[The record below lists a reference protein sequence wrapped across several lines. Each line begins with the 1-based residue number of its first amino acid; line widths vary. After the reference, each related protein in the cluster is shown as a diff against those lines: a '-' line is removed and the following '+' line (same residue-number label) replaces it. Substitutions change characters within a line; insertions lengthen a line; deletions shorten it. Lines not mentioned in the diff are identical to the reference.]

1 MALPPFRHCLAC
13 LVSLATLASTALG
26 QDQPAT
32 ASQPEPSVRN
42 RTLIQKLIERVETL
56 EIELGKLRQAG
67 KTVVPTDPAKQR
79 VVAMVESAFLGAP
92 YYRTTGNRFLAA
104 KLVLV
109 NLTNTPLTVSR
120 QATRLKVDGKQ
131 HMMPTAIPSTIRT
144 ASFQVGNQSFQ
155 VSSLKW
161 LNEITLP
168 AGGSGSTW
176 VIFSQLPQGPSVPKL
191 SLSLGIAK
199 TPVTIDLNA
208 RARAKLAMSTRRIGP
223 RGSLGLVTIG
233 GPVDTINI
241 AELVDQ
247 LDTLVTAGVVR
258 SVIQFTDKAPPI
270 ESRIYSWLN
279 QAASLAGQG
288 TATGNTPFPR
298 IPAAI
303 RELHLAA
310 IPNQRNSSRTS
321 SSVRRNV
328 PGVMMIQKSVSPNPF
343 NNRVRVHKTVEHAV
357 SASLASAYRVLP
369 RGELLEE
376 IRQGD
381 PLTRPAALAWGGG
394 RLRTEDL
401 PLLLSLTN
409 DDSQVIAQAAT
420 VSLRHFG
427 EPAAVG
433 RLRSLAL
440 QNQPGLSITA
450 FDSLAASRYPA
461 AHESLLK
468 MLAQSDI
475 KARKEIVSTMAQY
488 PRPAFADAIHRFATD
503 AETDATLSLVAMK
516 ALAQIGH
523 PGLITVLEEAVQG
536 SHPARRDTAL
546 TILVTRPD
554 RKSQQLAMEH
564 VLKRLETA
572 PPDNTMNALLLRTRD
587 PRAIPMLLKHLTNST
602 ANRGNLV
609 KTLVAI
615 GDQDIAAK
623 LLEHYPKLST
633 TERATVLR
641 AIGNND
647 IKTFRK
653 LAPDALASNNSS
665 LISAACTTLQQDA
678 SPEAVA
684 MLVKAFDSTN
694 SSTALNYIANA
705 LSAVGTPEARK
716 VLENARSDKNANKR
730 NYAKNALR
738 TLMQRSPGYQY
749 ISMGRH
755 YSQQLDWKQA
765 LTQYNLAIKIDP
777 RHSAAYAGRGNARL
791 QMKDQKLEDV
801 RKDFLKAV
809 ELDPFNS
816 QAMTGMAILLLRE
829 GKLDA
834 GLKYAEDSQKQ
845 AISSSTTIKRMYAYN
860 LACVYSRA
868 IELIVKDDKIG
879 DRDNKLAS
887 CRKKALSQ
895 LELAIKY
902 GWRDKTWL
910 NKDPDLKAVRTYPEF
925 KKIFGTPA
933 AKPTAKP
940 GTKPAVKKALKRVT
954 RPKPKPAAKPK
965 PKPATKKTVKPG
977 TKPANKKP
985 VKRQES

>member
-1 MALPPFRHCLAC
+1 
-13 LVSLATLASTALG
+13 
-26 QDQPAT
+26 
-32 ASQPEPSVRN
+32 
-42 RTLIQKLIERVETL
+42 
-56 EIELGKLRQAG
+56 
-67 KTVVPTDPAKQR
+67 
-79 VVAMVESAFLGAP
+79 
-92 YYRTTGNRFLAA
+92 GN
-104 KLVLV
+104 
-109 NLTNTPLTVSR
+109 S
-120 QATRLKVDGKQ
+120 
-131 HMMPTAIPSTIRT
+131 
-144 ASFQVGNQSFQ
+144 
-155 VSSLKW
+155 
-161 LNEITLP
+161 
-168 AGGSGSTW
+168 
-176 VIFSQLPQGPSVPKL
+176 
-191 SLSLGIAK
+191 
-199 TPVTIDLNA
+199 
-208 RARAKLAMSTRRIGP
+208 
-223 RGSLGLVTIG
+223 
-233 GPVDTINI
+233 
-241 AELVDQ
+241 
-247 LDTLVTAGVVR
+247 
-258 SVIQFTDKAPPI
+258 
-270 ESRIYSWLN
+270 
-279 QAASLAGQG
+279 
-288 TATGNTPFPR
+288 
-298 IPAAI
+298 
-303 RELHLAA
+303 
-310 IPNQRNSSRTS
+310 
-321 SSVRRNV
+321 
-328 PGVMMIQKSVSPNPF
+328 
-343 NNRVRVHKTVEHAV
+343 
-357 SASLASAYRVLP
+357 
-369 RGELLEE
+369 
-376 IRQGD
+376 
-381 PLTRPAALAWGGG
+381 
-394 RLRTEDL
+394 
-401 PLLLSLTN
+401 
-409 DDSQVIAQAAT
+409 
-420 VSLRHFG
+420 
-427 EPAAVG
+427 
-433 RLRSLAL
+433 
-440 QNQPGLSITA
+440 
-450 FDSLAASRYPA
+450 
-461 AHESLLK
+461 
-468 MLAQSDI
+468 
-475 KARKEIVSTMAQY
+475 
-488 PRPAFADAIHRFATD
+488 
-503 AETDATLSLVAMK
+503 
-516 ALAQIGH
+516 
-523 PGLITVLEEAVQG
+523 
-536 SHPARRDTAL
+536 
-546 TILVTRPD
+546 
-554 RKSQQLAMEH
+554 
-564 VLKRLETA
+564 
-572 PPDNTMNALLLRTRD
+572 
-587 PRAIPMLLKHLTNST
+587 
-602 ANRGNLV
+602 
-609 KTLVAI
+609 
-615 GDQDIAAK
+615 
-623 LLEHYPKLST
+623 
-633 TERATVLR
+633 
-641 AIGNND
+641 D

-665 LISAACTTLQQDA
+665 LINAACTTLQQDA

-684 MLVKAFDSTN
+684 MLVKAFNSTN